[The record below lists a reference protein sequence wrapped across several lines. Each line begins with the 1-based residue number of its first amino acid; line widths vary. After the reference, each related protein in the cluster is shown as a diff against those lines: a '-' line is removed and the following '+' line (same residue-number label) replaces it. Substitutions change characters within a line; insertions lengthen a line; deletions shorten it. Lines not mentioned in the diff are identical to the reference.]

1 VLRFDPFRDMDRLAE
16 QVLGAQAGSARAPR
30 FMPMDLYRSG
40 DHYVVHADLPGVDPG
55 SVDVSVDGGT
65 LTIKA
70 QRSGRKEES
79 VDWIVSERFDGTY
92 MRQLFLGDGVDADQI
107 SATYH
112 NGVLT
117 LSIPV
122 AEKAK
127 PRRIQVSAPAD
138 QTVIE
143 ATSQPAETRTGDAG

>member
-1 VLRFDPFRDMDRLAE
+1 VLRFDPFRDIDRLTE
-16 QVLGAQAGSARAPR
+16 QVLAAQAGTAPR
-30 FMPMDLYRSG
+30 LMPMDLYRSG
-40 DHYVVHADLPGVDPG
+40 DHFVVHADLPGVDPG
-55 SVDVSVDGGT
+55 SIDVSVDVGT

-70 QRSGRKEES
+70 QRTSRTEES
-79 VDWIVSERFDGTY
+79 LDWLASERFTGTY
-92 MRQLFLGDGVDADQI
+92 LRQLSLGDGVDADQI

-122 AEKAK
+122 VEKAK

-143 ATSQPAETRTGDAG
+143 ASPQQAVPAGGDAD

>member
-1 VLRFDPFRDMDRLAE
+1 MVAADERYR
-16 QVLGAQAGSARAPR
+16 AGE
-30 FMPMDLYRSG
+30 
-40 DHYVVHADLPGVDPG
+40 HYVVHVDLPGVDPG
-55 SVDVSVDGGT
+55 SVDVSVDNST

-70 QRSGRKEES
+70 ERTGRTEET
-79 VDWIVSERFDGTY
+79 VDWIASERYTGTY
-92 MRQLFLGDGVDADQI
+92 MRQLSLGDGVDADRI

-117 LSIPV
+117 VSIPV

-143 ATSQPAETRTGDAG
+143 ASPQQTEVAGGGAS

>member
-1 VLRFDPFRDMDRLAE
+1 
-16 QVLGAQAGSARAPR
+16 
-30 FMPMDLYRSG
+30 MPMDLYRSG

-55 SVDVSVDGGT
+55 SIDVSVDNNT

-70 QRSGRKEES
+70 ERTGRTEDT
-79 VDWIVSERFDGTY
+79 VDWIASERFTGTY
-92 MRQLFLGDGVDADQI
+92 MRQLSLGDGVDGEHI

-117 LSIPV
+117 VSIPV

-143 ATSQPAETRTGDAG
+143 GSPVQSDVAGGDAS

>member
-1 VLRFDPFRDMDRLAE
+1 
-16 QVLGAQAGSARAPR
+16 
-30 FMPMDLYRSG
+30 
-40 DHYVVHADLPGVDPG
+40 
-55 SVDVSVDGGT
+55 
-65 LTIKA
+65 
-70 QRSGRKEES
+70 
-79 VDWIVSERFDGTY
+79 
-92 MRQLFLGDGVDADQI
+92 VDADQI

-117 LSIPV
+117 VSIPV

-143 ATSQPAETRTGDAG
+143 GSPQHSEAAGGEAS